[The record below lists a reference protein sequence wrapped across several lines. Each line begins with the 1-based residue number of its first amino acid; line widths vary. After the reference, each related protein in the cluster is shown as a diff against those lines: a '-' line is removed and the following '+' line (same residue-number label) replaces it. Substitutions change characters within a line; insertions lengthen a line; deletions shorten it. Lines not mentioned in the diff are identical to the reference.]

1 MTCLR
6 CEEGDPNNT
15 PIDVRQRFGFG
26 EKRQRSSASAPKIKN
41 DPDAVKKM
49 SDNTTSVLASLQ
61 KAKILILKTV
71 NQIPTMKGQKK
82 EFLADALKEAKEVVT
97 AAIDNVE
104 TLSLRTTEETI
115 MC

>member
-1 MTCLR
+1 MSDSDS
-6 CEEGDPNNT
+6 EEGEPKK
-15 PIDVRQRFGFG
+15 
-26 EKRQRSSASAPKIKN
+26 KRRNSSASKIKN

-49 SDNTTSVLASLQ
+49 SDKTTSVLVSLQ

-71 NQIPTMKGQKK
+71 NQIPTMKGPKK
-82 EFLADALKEAKEVVT
+82 EFLADALNDAKEVVT

-115 MC
+115 LC